1 MCLVAI
7 DARGLAQAGK
17 AACRFEERSLCLSV
31 AAVALGA
38 GSCGNPG
45 AEGAPHTQ
53 GWGWAGAGC
62 RIPLPNVCDDDRALF
77 PWGIPPW
84 DGSSF
89 CS

>member
-1 MCLVAI
+1 MCLAAI

-31 AAVALGA
+31 AALALGA

-45 AEGAPHTQ
+45 AEGD
-53 GWGWAGAGC
+53 WVGC
-62 RIPLPNVCDDDRALF
+62 RIPKVCGDDRALLF

-89 CS
+89 SS